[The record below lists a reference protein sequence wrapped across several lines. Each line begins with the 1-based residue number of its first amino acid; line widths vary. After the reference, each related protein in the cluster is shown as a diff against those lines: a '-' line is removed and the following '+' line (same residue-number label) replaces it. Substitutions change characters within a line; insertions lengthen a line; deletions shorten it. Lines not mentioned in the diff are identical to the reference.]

1 MIKSKSREAVSV
13 YFRGVSIAQIYYKG
27 LLVWPTDSDE
37 LSCFNSGGAWN
48 DELPWNDD
56 VNWIDE

>member
-1 MIKSKSREAVSV
+1 MIKAKNKETVSV
-13 YFRGVSIAQIYYKG
+13 YFRGVSISQIYYKG
-27 LLVWPTDSDE
+27 VLVWPDDSGY

-56 VNWIDE
+56 ANWID